1 MNNLYKSQNL
11 FSTPYK
17 EIYNLLNGKS
27 KYLRTLEKKKE
38 DSYKLINDQRIG
50 IIKER
55 LIRTNRFNR
64 DYAIFSKPKLF
75 IKQKSDRLKKF
86 HFTPDLKLLIL
97 SPEEANDPYRYKKKQ
112 YDIDPFSLIYKETNS
127 YNLPGSK
134 PLKMSFNRTKFSNID
149 KKKLN
154 KTSLINCFLDL
165 EEKKSYEFHNK
176 INLNNSPNIS
186 NKSNIS
192 KNNSPFLTLVANN
205 IILNKSIKSK

>member
-38 DSYKLINDQRIG
+38 DSYKLIDDQKIG

-149 KKKLN
+149 KK
-154 KTSLINCFLDL
+154 
-165 EEKKSYEFHNK
+165 
-176 INLNNSPNIS
+176 
-186 NKSNIS
+186 
-192 KNNSPFLTLVANN
+192 TLHD
-205 IILNKSIKSK
+205 IILAVLA